1 MERLLLIDALGA
13 LALAGVWYF
22 GFAGY
27 NRRRGIAVL
36 RWLETACSGEGKI
49 TQAHWLSG
57 SRLQAQLHMATHWF
71 EQARITVQLFPR
83 PLPFQWLLSICRK
96 QKETLTFEAD
106 LDYGPGFP
114 LEVIRHRWFTRKE
127 AVLEED
133 PQEWSL
139 FHPGPVVF
147 TTRPQWT
154 HELPPV
160 VHTFMTSRGRSLTT
174 VRFRPESPHL
184 AATVALD
191 TLSDKESAAGF
202 MNVLRDLAAGASA
215 LRQ

>member
-1 MERLLLIDALGA
+1 VDRLFLIDVLGA
-13 LALAGVWYF
+13 LALAGLWYF
-22 GFAGY
+22 AFAAY
-27 NRRRGIAVL
+27 NRRRGVAVL
-36 RWLETACSGEGKI
+36 RWVEAACSGDAKVA
-49 TQAHWLSG
+49 QARWLSG
-57 SRLQAQLHMATHWF
+57 SRLQAQLRLSTHWF
-71 EQARITVQLFPR
+71 DHAQIMVQLFPR
-83 PLPFQWLLSICRK
+83 SLPFQWLLCLCRK

-114 LEVIRHRWFTRKE
+114 LEVIRHRWFNRKE
-127 AVLEED
+127 IALEENTHD
-133 PQEWSL
+133 WSL

-160 VHTFMTSRGRSLTT
+160 VHTFMTSRGRSLTS
-174 VRFRPESPHL
+174 VRFRPQSPHL

>member
-1 MERLLLIDALGA
+1 VGRLFLIDALGA
-13 LALAGVWYF
+13 VALAGLWYF
-22 GFAGY
+22 GFARY

-36 RWLETACSGEGKI
+36 RWVEAACSGEARI
-49 TQAHWLSG
+49 MRARWLSG
-57 SRLQAQLHMATHWF
+57 SRLQAQMRFSTIWF
-71 EQARITVQLFPR
+71 DHARITLQLFPR
-83 PLPFQWLLSICRK
+83 PLLFQWVLCLFRK

-114 LEVIRHRWFTRKE
+114 LEVIRHRWFTRKQTT
-127 AVLEED
+127 LEED

-139 FHPGPVVF
+139 FNPGPVVF
-147 TTRPQWT
+147 ATRPQWT

-160 VHTFMTSRGRSLTT
+160 VHTFMTSRGHSLLS

-202 MNVLRDLAAGASA
+202 MTVLRDLAAGASA